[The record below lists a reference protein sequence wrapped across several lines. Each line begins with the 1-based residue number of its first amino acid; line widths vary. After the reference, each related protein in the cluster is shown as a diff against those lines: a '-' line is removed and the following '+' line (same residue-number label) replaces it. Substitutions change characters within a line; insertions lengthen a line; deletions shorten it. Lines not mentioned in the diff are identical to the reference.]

1 MSRETAQDLFFES
14 LYKRYFGRLE
24 AAARAVI
31 GDRPVAEELVQETFV
46 IALRNYETL
55 RRHEK
60 PDAYLY
66 TVLRYKISDYRRS
79 LERYR
84 RLCAAL
90 EHSLR
95 PGALSLSRDPPLTSS
110 GIVETA
116 QGSLTEREWYLLRR
130 FAIDGATHRQI
141 AGELGITVDASQ
153 KRLERI
159 RKKLEAVLPRDGI

>member
-31 GDRPVAEELVQETFV
+31 GDRPVAEELVQETLV
-46 IALRNYETL
+46 IALRNSETL

-79 LERYR
+79 LER
-84 RLCAAL
+84 
-90 EHSLR
+90 
-95 PGALSLSRDPPLTSS
+95 
-110 GIVETA
+110 
-116 QGSLTEREWYLLRR
+116 
-130 FAIDGATHRQI
+130 
-141 AGELGITVDASQ
+141 
-153 KRLERI
+153 
-159 RKKLEAVLPRDGI
+159 